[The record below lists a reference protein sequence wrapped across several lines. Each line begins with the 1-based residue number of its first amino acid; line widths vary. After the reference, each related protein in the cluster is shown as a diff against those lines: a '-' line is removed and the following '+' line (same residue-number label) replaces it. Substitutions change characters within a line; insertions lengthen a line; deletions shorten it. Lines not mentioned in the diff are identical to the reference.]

1 MLKSSYAAGNNGMTS
16 AVFVIGVAFGEPMEF
31 PLGAN
36 IVFRCLQAHLV
47 VGSKTRA

>member
-1 MLKSSYAAGNNGMTS
+1 MPLETAAQTS

-36 IVFRCLQAHLV
+36 IAYRRLQAHHHV